1 MIKDTIRSLAGRV
14 YWASPHF
21 LNQVAGRVLILMY
34 HRVVPRAELDGPFV
48 QPGMFVTPQ
57 TFERHLR
64 FLGAHFQ
71 FLSFSQLLNR
81 WEQGS
86 LDAGVRYCTLTFDD
100 GWLDNYLYAY
110 PLLRAYGVPATVFLP
125 TDFIGT
131 DRWLWSDRL
140 VRLLHAHGFRGTAA
154 EWDSL
159 IEQAKSLPE
168 EARERFLRMSPEPG
182 DRGLPQTRRFI
193 TWDEAREMSRHSIV
207 FGAHSCSHAILT
219 RVPPARLER
228 ELRHPLNVLAE
239 QRVSS
244 IPVLAYPNGDHDA
257 AVVEAA
263 RSAGYRAAVTTTP
276 GLEPSRPG
284 DLFRLRRIGVHD
296 DVSRSAPSLT
306 LHIARQLWA
315 A

>member
-1 MIKDTIRSLAGRV
+1 MIKDTLRSLAGRV

-21 LNQVAGRVLILMY
+21 LNQVTGRVLILMY
-34 HRVVPRAELDGPFV
+34 HRVIPRGLDQPFV

-71 FLSFSQLLNR
+71 FLSFSELLNK

-86 LDAGVRYCTLTFDD
+86 WDGGVRYCTLTFDD
-100 GWLDNYLYAY
+100 GWLDNYRYAY
-110 PLLRAYGVPATVFLP
+110 PLLRAYGVPATIFLP

-131 DRWLWSDRL
+131 DRWLWSDEL
-140 VRLLHAHGFRGTAA
+140 VRLLHHHGFRGTTDQ
-154 EWDSL
+154 WDSL

-168 EARERFLRMSPEPG
+168 DVRERFLRISSETAGEP
-182 DRGLPQTRRFI
+182 RARRFI
-193 TWDEAREMSRHSIV
+193 SWDEAREMSRYSIT

-219 RVPPARLER
+219 RVSPARLDR
-228 ELRHPLNVLAE
+228 ELRRPLDVLAE
-239 QRVSS
+239 QQVSYA
-244 IPVLAYPNGDHDA
+244 PVLAYPNGDHDA
-257 AVVEAA
+257 AVVAA
-263 RSAGYRAAVTTTP
+263 ASAAGYKAAVTTNP
-276 GLEPSRPG
+276 GLEPARPV

-296 DVSRSAPSLT
+296 DVSRSVPALT